1 MYRVRSDWVI
11 WLAIG
16 IIDGKAYRVW
26 TKANDMQ
33 EPTVADMSIA
43 DEHIVVETKTRISAV
58 CEVLSNNPSYAIIVK
73 KGDDILGVVTARD
86 IFSSMAEGINATKVK
101 VNKIMRTDILTIS
114 AETPLSAALEI
125 LSSNKPDAIV
135 IIDSSDEY
143 VGYFSAQDYREATR
157 KLETHQTMSSRL
169 NRSHKA
175 ISKRAEEDDD
185 DSEDDLL
192 DLLLGDFEDDDEED
206 VKTLPSIDL

>member
-1 MYRVRSDWVI
+1 MVKHIVY
-11 WLAIG
+11 G
-16 IIDGKAYRVW
+16 QKP
-26 TKANDMQ
+26 NNMQ

-43 DEHIVVETKTRISAV
+43 DEHIVVATKTRISAV
-58 CEVLSNNPSYAIIVK
+58 CDVLSNNPSYAILVK

-114 AETPLSAALEI
+114 AETPLSIALEV

-135 IIDSSDEY
+135 IVDSDNEY
-143 VGYFSAQDYREATR
+143 LGYFSAQDYREATR
-157 KLETHQTMSSRL
+157 KLDTHQTMSSRL

-175 ISKRAEEDDD
+175 ISKKADEVEEDSD
-185 DSEDDLL
+185 DDLL
-192 DLLLGDFEDDDEED
+192 GLLLGDFEEEEEI
-206 VKTLPSIDL
+206 KTLPSIDL

>member
-1 MYRVRSDWVI
+1 M
-11 WLAIG
+11 
-16 IIDGKAYRVW
+16 GKHIVYGQ
-26 TKANDMQ
+26 KPIDMQ

-43 DEHIVVETKTRISAV
+43 DEHIVVATKTRISEV
-58 CEVLSNNPSYAIIVK
+58 CDVLSNNPSYAILVK
-73 KGDDILGVVTARD
+73 KGEDILGVVTARD

-114 AETPLSAALEI
+114 AETPLSIALEV

-135 IIDSSDEY
+135 IVDSDDEY

-157 KLETHQTMSSRL
+157 KLDIHHTMSSRL

-175 ISKRAEEDDD
+175 ISKKADEEEDSD
-185 DSEDDLL
+185 DDLL
-192 DLLLGDFEDDDEED
+192 DLLLGDFEEE
-206 VKTLPSIDL
+206 VEIKTLPSIDL